1 MLRVTEIA
9 LTYSLFVA
17 QLFPL
22 QIFTYSAKDGKV
34 RGKTTYVTAVTI
46 KTERLLND
54 SYIVSCDYVAVSTSY
69 TCTDIWG

>member
-22 QIFTYSAKDGKV
+22 HLFTQSAKDGKLL
-34 RGKTTYVTAVTI
+34 GKTTYVRAVTI
-46 KTERLLND
+46 QTEPLLKD
-54 SYIVSCDYVAVSTSY
+54 SYIVSCDYVAVMHQLHFY
-69 TCTDIWG
+69 